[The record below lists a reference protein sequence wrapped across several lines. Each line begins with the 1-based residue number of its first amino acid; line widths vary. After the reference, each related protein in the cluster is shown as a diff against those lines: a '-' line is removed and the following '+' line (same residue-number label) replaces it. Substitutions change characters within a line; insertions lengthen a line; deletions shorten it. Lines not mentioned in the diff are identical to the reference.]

1 MVSLIVSALLLA
13 APGPALAASQLGP
26 QPEPP
31 DKPAVTLVKGTKCV
45 KLAPG
50 QLRFILP
57 TGAMLELSGCRR
69 DQKKQL
75 VADKGH
81 FMPAP
86 GTLGWSAS
94 GARVASGPKPAGEP
108 SAEDV
113 VKIDDDVMWLPAV
126 VSFKGKAVAD
136 TPGTLPSVTLVKGT
150 TCARLGPG
158 HVRLTLPGG
167 AVLELSGCR
176 RDQKRQLIADSGHYV
191 PAPGKPGWTAQ
202 SAKITG
208 GAKPPGVAS
217 LHDYVKIDDDVT
229 WLPAIVSFVGI
240 VDPDPPPQ
248 P

>member
-1 MVSLIVSALLLA
+1 MVSLFASALLLA
-13 APGPALAASQLGP
+13 APWPALAANQLGP

-45 KLAPG
+45 KLGAG
-50 QLRFILP
+50 QVRLILP
-57 TGAMLELSGCRR
+57 SGAMLELSGCRR
-69 DQKKQL
+69 DQKGQL
-75 VADKGH
+75 IADRGH
-81 FMPAP
+81 FAPAP
-86 GTLGWSAS
+86 GKLGWTAT
-94 GARVASGPKPAGEP
+94 GARVASGPKPSGQP
-108 SAEDV
+108 SPEDF
-113 VKIDDDVMWLPAV
+113 VKIDDDITWLPAV
-126 VSFKGKAVAD
+126 ASFTEKAVAD
-136 TPGTLPSVTLVKGT
+136 APGTLPSVTLVKGT
-150 TCARLGPG
+150 KCAKLGPG

-202 SAKITG
+202 SARITS

-217 LHDYVKIDDDVT
+217 LHDYVKIDDDIT

-240 VDPDPPPQ
+240 VNPDPPPK